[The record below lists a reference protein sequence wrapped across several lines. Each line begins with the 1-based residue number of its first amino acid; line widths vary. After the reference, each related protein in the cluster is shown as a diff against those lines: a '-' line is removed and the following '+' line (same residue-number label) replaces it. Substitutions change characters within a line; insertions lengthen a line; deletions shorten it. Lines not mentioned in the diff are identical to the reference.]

1 MVVSELSNGECFLL
15 KVSDSHFYLP
25 LTVSSSLESISK
37 VIQVHECYNFML

>member
-15 KVSDSHFYLP
+15 KVSDSHFLP

-37 VIQVHECYNFML
+37 VIQVHEFYNFML